1 MAGRARLG
9 GREVSEELLSPE
21 EVRSALRAYF
31 ADASVLD
38 EARALRDD
46 PGAFGRDGFDRVRW
60 RALAGEVGLVAMAG
74 PEAAGGLGLGLVH
87 LTAAL
92 EEAGACLY
100 PGPVRASVLAAWT
113 LGLPGAPDGVEDL
126 LDGAKIVGMPQSFG
140 DRRPGLALS
149 GDGRV
154 SGTVRGVTHGPS
166 ADVLLAPA
174 DSPQGPVPVLVR
186 LDGSPGGEIVRRPV
200 QATDLTASLADLDL
214 QAVPATVVAA
224 PGDTGA
230 HARTL
235 DAARLLLAA
244 EQVGGAQGCLAQMV
258 DYAKIR
264 TQFGQIIGG
273 YQAIQHRCARVA
285 IAVAGARA
293 LVLAAAKAIDTADEA
308 ADRAAAHQLVLLA
321 KAEASEAFDDA
332 ADALIQVHGGI
343 GFTWEHDAHLYFRR
357 ARAASALDGPP
368 SRLRDD
374 AVTAGCLSLLT
385 RAPVS

>member
-1 MAGRARLG
+1 MAGRAGLG

-31 ADASVLD
+31 AGSSVLD

-46 PGAFGRDGFDRVRW
+46 AAAFGEDGFDRDRW
-60 RALAGEVGLVAMAG
+60 RALAGDVGLVAMAG

-113 LGLPGAPDGVEDL
+113 LGLPGASLPDGAGAL
-126 LDGAKIVGMPQSFG
+126 LDGTEIAGMPQSFAG
-140 DRRPGLALS
+140 RAPGLVLS
-149 GDGRV
+149 GGRV
-154 SGTVRGVTHGPS
+154 SGTVRAVTHGMS
-166 ADVLLAPA
+166 ADVLLTLA
-174 DSPQGPVPVLVR
+174 DSPQGLVPVLAR
-186 LDGSPGGEIVRRPV
+186 LAEGDVARRAV
-200 QATDLTASLADLDL
+200 QATDLTAGLADLEL
-214 QAVPATVVAA
+214 RAVPAV

-230 HARTL
+230 LDRTR

-264 TQFGQIIGG
+264 TQFGQVIGG

-293 LVLAAAKAIDTADEA
+293 LVLAAAKAIDSGEGEA
-308 ADRAAAHQLVLLA
+308 AHRLVLLA
-321 KAEASEAFDDA
+321 KAEASEAFDGA

-357 ARAASALDGPP
+357 ARASSALEGAP

>member
-1 MAGRARLG
+1 MAGRAGLG

-46 PGAFGRDGFDRVRW
+46 PGAFGQDGFDRERW

-113 LGLPGAPDGVEDL
+113 LSLLGAPDGVEDL
-126 LDGAKIVGMPQSFG
+126 LDGTKIVGMPQSFA
-140 DRRPGLALS
+140 DRRPGVVLS
-149 GDGRV
+149 ADGRI
-154 SGTVRGVTHGPS
+154 SGTVRAVTHGMS
-166 ADVLLAPA
+166 ADVLLTLA
-174 DSPQGPVPVLVR
+174 DSAEGTVPVLVR
-186 LDGSPGGEIVRRPV
+186 LDGDSGEVARRPV
-200 QATDLTASLADLDL
+200 QATDLTATLADLEL
-214 QAVPATVVAA
+214 RAVPAA

-230 HARTL
+230 HDRTR

-244 EQVGGAQGCLAQMV
+244 EQVGGAQGCLAQTV

-264 TQFGQIIGG
+264 TQFGQVIGG

-293 LVLAAAKAIDTADEA
+293 LVLAAAKAIDSGDGE
-308 ADRAAAHQLVLLA
+308 AAHQLVLLA
-321 KAEASEAFDDA
+321 KAEASEAFDGA

-385 RAPVS
+385 RAPAG